1 MKPVGVFCLTA
12 LCLAAT
18 SLAKVEVEDGVLV
31 VTKDNFDSVIQDNDY
46 VLLEFYAPWCGHC
59 KALAPEYAKAAKKLE
74 ETNSPIKLGKIDAT
88 VESALTEKHLVR
100 GYPTL
105 KFYRKGIQ
113 IDYTGGRQA
122 DEIVNWLLKK
132 TGPPA
137 KDLTTVDEAKAF
149 IEAHKVAIV
158 GFFKDVTSDAAK
170 VFLEVGSVVD
180 DHVFAITS
188 ADEVFSEYGIKDG
201 KIVLFKKFDE
211 GKAVFD
217 GEYTTTA
224 VQNFI
229 SVFSLPLIVEFNQD
243 TAQKIFS
250 GDIKSHLLLFLS
262 KEAGHFE
269 KYIEGIQ
276 EPAKKY
282 RSEVLFVTIN
292 CDETDHE
299 RILEFFGLK
308 KDDVPAMRLIKL
320 EQDMAKYK
328 PDKPE
333 ITTENV
339 LEFVTAFV
347 EGKLKRHLLTQDLP
361 EDWDKNPVKVLV
373 GTNFHEIAFDKEKD
387 VFVEFYAPW
396 CGHCQQLAP
405 IYDQLGEKYKNNNK
419 LVIAKMDATANE
431 LEDIKVLNFPTLT
444 LYKKETNEA
453 VEYNG
458 ERTLEGLS
466 KFIESGGAYGEAA
479 EEDRRHSGVMDRT
492 LNLSNLYELLHNTLL
507 ITEEVK
513 EILRKDCDEAAFV
526 LKPWQM
532 KTANE
537 NEAEEIAAGIS
548 RTIVLAQELR
558 EKLKLNVTSKKKP
571 LRKNTVENIY
581 LSNSASTSNRK
592 KISKS
597 NITMQKTNTAK
608 SPHCKR
614 SSALQN
620 DKVTSVLTKKSIA
633 GTKQSNVIETAS
645 SKASSAKVAGK
656 LQKRKNFIL
665 ENKLNIKK
673 ISSVNKLQIG
683 DDSDDIPQNSRK
695 SLTPETS
702 AAELRDLIHKMTR
715 QSTES
720 TSMSSPG
727 NIKNNCP
734 LHGNDGH
741 QSIQEQII
749 AIDVVEALR
758 YFNVPNEIV
767 KVLRTYYA
775 FLKTEADSSNDINED
790 RFQKSVNTF
799 LKEFEAMNITM
810 QDHLLEEPHLLNKT
824 AKSITVFSN
833 ILTEDLD
840 SSQSNDMKIA
850 STEAVGVSFKQYD
863 IKNIVKPITKDPYN
877 LSLTRGWMSN
887 GIWNISCMEHFK
899 NFSKA
904 HNIRYCNKKQ
914 LLSLYEAIQKLQRTT
929 YLNTLIEIVL
939 RDAIPTV
946 KSNIKPASAEY
957 AQAYKTLFILYQGL
971 NPEVPVLVKTDN

>member
-1 MKPVGVFCLTA
+1 MRSVGVFCLAA

-18 SLAKVEVEDGVLV
+18 TLAKVEVEDGVLV

-105 KFYRKGIQ
+105 KFYRKGTQ

-137 KDLTTVDEAKAF
+137 KDLSTVDEAKAF

-158 GFFKDVTSDAAK
+158 GFFKDVSSDVAK
-170 VFLEVGSVVD
+170 VFLEVGSIVD
-180 DHVFAITS
+180 DHVFGITS
-188 ADEVFSEYGIKDG
+188 ADEVFSEYGIEDG

-229 SVFSLPLIVEFNQD
+229 SVFSLPLVVEFNQD

-262 KEAGHFE
+262 KEAGHYD

-292 CDETDHE
+292 CDESDHE

-308 KDDVPAMRLIKL
+308 KDNVPAMRLIKL

-333 ITTENV
+333 ITTENI

-361 EDWDKNPVKVLV
+361 EDWDKNPVKILV
-373 GTNFHEIAFDKEKD
+373 GTNFHEIVFDKEKD

-405 IYDQLGEKYKNNNK
+405 IYDQLGEKYKDNDK

-479 EEDRRHSGVMDRT
+479 EEAQ
-492 LNLSNLYELLHNTLL
+492 
-507 ITEEVK
+507 EEDEDDDVP
-513 EILRKDCDEAAFV
+513 RKD
-526 LKPWQM
+526 
-532 KTANE
+532 
-537 NEAEEIAAGIS
+537 
-548 RTIVLAQELR
+548 EL
-558 EKLKLNVTSKKKP
+558 
-571 LRKNTVENIY
+571 
-581 LSNSASTSNRK
+581 
-592 KISKS
+592 
-597 NITMQKTNTAK
+597 
-608 SPHCKR
+608 
-614 SSALQN
+614 
-620 DKVTSVLTKKSIA
+620 
-633 GTKQSNVIETAS
+633 
-645 SKASSAKVAGK
+645 
-656 LQKRKNFIL
+656 
-665 ENKLNIKK
+665 
-673 ISSVNKLQIG
+673 
-683 DDSDDIPQNSRK
+683 
-695 SLTPETS
+695 
-702 AAELRDLIHKMTR
+702 
-715 QSTES
+715 
-720 TSMSSPG
+720 
-727 NIKNNCP
+727 
-734 LHGNDGH
+734 
-741 QSIQEQII
+741 
-749 AIDVVEALR
+749 
-758 YFNVPNEIV
+758 
-767 KVLRTYYA
+767 
-775 FLKTEADSSNDINED
+775 
-790 RFQKSVNTF
+790 
-799 LKEFEAMNITM
+799 
-810 QDHLLEEPHLLNKT
+810 
-824 AKSITVFSN
+824 
-833 ILTEDLD
+833 
-840 SSQSNDMKIA
+840 
-850 STEAVGVSFKQYD
+850 
-863 IKNIVKPITKDPYN
+863 
-877 LSLTRGWMSN
+877 
-887 GIWNISCMEHFK
+887 
-899 NFSKA
+899 
-904 HNIRYCNKKQ
+904 
-914 LLSLYEAIQKLQRTT
+914 
-929 YLNTLIEIVL
+929 
-939 RDAIPTV
+939 
-946 KSNIKPASAEY
+946 
-957 AQAYKTLFILYQGL
+957 
-971 NPEVPVLVKTDN
+971 